1 MLPCAFPKVKKKKKG
16 FEKFSTGGGEGEG
29 GGGRGGKG
37 KENEKE
43 YVQTEVKPPR
53 LESSLILLHLE

>member
-29 GGGRGGKG
+29 GGGGEG
-37 KENEKE
+37 KERKMKKNMF
-43 YVQTEVKPPR
+43 R
-53 LESSLILLHLE
+53 LK